1 MKGSD
6 ALIITDQLFEAK
18 CFSRIGD
25 KAVLDITGE
34 LEGFQTVAVVE
45 VVGDVFA
52 MLLHLFE
59 LFEYNQSGDQV
70 EPNLITTAAFAFSI
84 VIDFSE
90 FLLAVLSLFQY
101 LLSAIDGFYGL
112 YYSMNDPN
120 PAAASAVTAL
130 PCFYTSCTHG
140 GVCSSITVGDAST
153 SQTSSMPIWAVLLV
167 VVVVPF
173 LSCAV
178 AYQRY
183 GADQGF
189 QTTTALNHA
198 GGGVELQSRGLEAQL
213 EASRQEAEAAQ
224 KEAEAA
230 QKALV
235 AHKEKAIAEQKALV
249 AQREKAVAAQKAAE
263 RKLAQAVQEETA
275 GEGLPPPPPSG
286 ARGPWQAVVSYYYDK
301 ERNARLIRALF
312 EEADQTVK
320 VADLIDGQCYTF
332 TTGGARVGDRF
343 DSVTNVSPEL
353 RIG

>member
-1 MKGSD
+1 
-6 ALIITDQLFEAK
+6 
-18 CFSRIGD
+18 
-25 KAVLDITGE
+25 
-34 LEGFQTVAVVE
+34 
-45 VVGDVFA
+45 
-52 MLLHLFE
+52 
-59 LFEYNQSGDQV
+59 
-70 EPNLITTAAFAFSI
+70 
-84 VIDFSE
+84 
-90 FLLAVLSLFQY
+90 
-101 LLSAIDGFYGL
+101 
-112 YYSMNDPN
+112 
-120 PAAASAVTAL
+120 
-130 PCFYTSCTHG
+130 
-140 GVCSSITVGDAST
+140 
-153 SQTSSMPIWAVLLV
+153 MPIWAVLLV

-230 QKALV
+230 QKEAEAAQKALV

-263 RKLAQAVQEETA
+263 RKLAPAVQEETA